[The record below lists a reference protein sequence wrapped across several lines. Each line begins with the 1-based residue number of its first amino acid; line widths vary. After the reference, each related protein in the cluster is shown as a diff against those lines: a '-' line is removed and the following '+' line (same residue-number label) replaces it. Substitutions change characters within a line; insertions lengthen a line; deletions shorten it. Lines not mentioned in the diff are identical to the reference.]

1 MSYIKSKY
9 NIVQQDLDGNYVLY
23 NCLSNSYCI
32 VQERDSLDKILGGK
46 LISPTLVEKG
56 FLVDEETNETA
67 LAEYYLNEKTNPN
80 FLNLF
85 IVPTRF
91 CNFDCAYCYEEHKP
105 LYMKREIQDEIL
117 RFIKNNLP
125 KHSGLIVTWFGGEPT
140 VALKAV
146 EYLSIQIKKI
156 CNDLNKPYYAAINTN
171 GYELTPEVMER
182 FLSYNIRYFQI
193 CIDGT
198 KATHEKHRKHIKN
211 NDSYDK
217 IISNL
222 VGIKNNIKRG
232 FKIVIRTN
240 VTKEIL
246 SVMDEYID
254 MLYNNFG
261 GDNRFWY
268 YWEIAKDHGGD
279 RVKEISDNLLPDE
292 SEFIRYVIKAS
303 KLGMKF
309 DFNQFIAPGGFV
321 CALYP
326 RNYWL
331 IDYNGDVQKCTVS
344 FDNEDV
350 KLGMLHDSKMEI
362 DEVQLAKWMHS
373 SKKNCT
379 ECSIYPACG
388 ASSCP
393 FGENDKCKIRDCDHL
408 RNIFNNIVMMNYYNK
423 KELEKICI
431 I

>member
-1 MSYIKSKY
+1 MNYIKSKY
-9 NIVQQDLDGNYVLY
+9 NIVQRDLDGNYVLY
-23 NCLSNSYCI
+23 NCLSNEYCI
-32 VQERDSLDKILGGK
+32 VQERKSLEMLFNDESMSST
-46 LISPTLVEKG
+46 LIEKG
-56 FLVDEETNETA
+56 FLINEEIDETA
-67 LAEYYLNEKTNPN
+67 LAEYYLNQKENPS

-91 CNFDCAYCYEEHKP
+91 CNFDCVYCYEEHKP
-105 LYMKREIQDEIL
+105 LYMNRDTQNKIL
-117 RFIKNNLP
+117 QFIEKQLP
-125 KHSGLIVTWFGGEPT
+125 RYSGLIVTWFGGEPT
-140 VALKAV
+140 VALNVV

-156 CNDLNKPYYAAINTN
+156 CSGLNKPYYAAINTN
-171 GYELTPEVMER
+171 GYELTSEVMER

-193 CIDGT
+193 CVDGT

-211 NDSYDK
+211 ADSYDK

-222 VGIKNNIKRG
+222 VDIKNNIRRG

-246 SVMDEYID
+246 NVMDEYID
-254 MLYNNFG
+254 ILYECFG
-261 GDNRFWY
+261 GDDRFWY

-292 SEFIRYVIKAS
+292 SEFIKYVIKAS

-309 DFNQFIAPGGFV
+309 DFNQFVEPGGFV

-344 FDNEDV
+344 FDDEDV
-350 KLGMLHDSKMEI
+350 KLGMMNGTKMEI
-362 DEVQLAKWMHS
+362 DERALARWMYL
-373 SKKNCT
+373 SKEKCM

-388 ASSCP
+388 GASCP
-393 FGENDKCKIRDCDHL
+393 FGEHDKCKIKDCNHL
-408 RNIFNNIVMMNYYNK
+408 REIFNNIVMMNYYNR
-423 KELEKICI
+423 KEFENICMI
-431 I
+431 